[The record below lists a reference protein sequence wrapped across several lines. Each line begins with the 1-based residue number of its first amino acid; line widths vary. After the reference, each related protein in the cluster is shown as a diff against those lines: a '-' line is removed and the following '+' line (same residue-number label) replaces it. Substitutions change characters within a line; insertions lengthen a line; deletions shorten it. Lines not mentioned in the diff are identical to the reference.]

1 MREKAPDLIGS
12 GLLVALGVAF
22 AIGGTGYGVF
32 GEGGRIG
39 PGFMPFFAGILL
51 VVFGVMVGVGALWR
65 TRGSGEQE
73 SDVRDVPGGGF
84 EAGSGRTVGFVFGLT
99 LVAILLTP
107 VLGFLIS
114 FGLLVFVL
122 VRFVEG
128 ESILLGT
135 AVGVG
140 AVVVAWLVFIF
151 FLQIPLPAGIFGL
164 G

>member
-1 MREKAPDLIGS
+1 VREKAPDLIGS
-12 GLLVALGVAF
+12 GLLVAIGVAF
-22 AIGGTGYGVF
+22 AIGGAQHGVF

-39 PGFMPFFAGILL
+39 PGFMPFFAGSLL
-51 VVFGVMVGVGALWR
+51 VVFAAMIGVGALR
-65 TRGSGEQE
+65 RAPGSSRPER
-73 SDVRDVPGGGF
+73 DVRDIVEADE
-84 EAGSGRTVGFVFGLT
+84 EAGAGRTVGLVFGLT
-99 LVAILLTP
+99 LVAILLIP

-140 AVVVAWLVFIF
+140 AVVVAWVVFVF